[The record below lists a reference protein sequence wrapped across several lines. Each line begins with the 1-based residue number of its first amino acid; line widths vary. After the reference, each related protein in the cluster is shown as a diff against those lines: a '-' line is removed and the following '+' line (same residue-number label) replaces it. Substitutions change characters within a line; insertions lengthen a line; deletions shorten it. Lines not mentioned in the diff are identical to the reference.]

1 MLSVFCVCFR
11 FKRYVPLSLQVFPGN
26 TDLETVVENALPV
39 PRNALCL
46 RLHPISDG
54 VRMCMRLDVIGC
66 PAV

>member
-1 MLSVFCVCFR
+1 MFRVFGVCCR
-11 FKRYVPLSLQVFPGN
+11 CKLHVLLSLQVFPGN